1 MNAGQRS
8 ETNFDALVKKI
19 GDADAFIFAGGI
31 SPQLEGEEMKV
42 SDPGFNG
49 GDRTSILLPAVQTD
63 LMKALQATGKPVVF
77 VMMTGSAIATPWEAD
92 NIPAIVNAWYGGQSA
107 GTALADVLFGDYN
120 PSGRLPVTFYRS
132 DSDLPSF
139 EDYSMKNRTYRY
151 FTGKPLFGFGYGLSY
166 TSFRYDQLQ
175 TPAANGSGKS
185 MQVSVRVTNTG
196 KKAGDEVVQLYIVNQ
211 NTAIKTP
218 LKALKG
224 FQRVALKPA
233 ESRVVRFTLSPE
245 DLSYVDANGQRKSLT
260 GTVQIAI
267 GGSQPD
273 EPNTTSGNVVK
284 KELVIK
290 KG

>member
-1 MNAGQRS
+1 
-8 ETNFDALVKKI
+8 
-19 GDADAFIFAGGI
+19 
-31 SPQLEGEEMKV
+31 
-42 SDPGFNG
+42 
-49 GDRTSILLPAVQTD
+49 
-63 LMKALQATGKPVVF
+63 
-77 VMMTGSAIATPWEAD
+77 MMTGSAIATPWEAD

-107 GTALADVLFGDYN
+107 GTAVADVLFGDYN

-151 FTGKPLFGFGYGLSY
+151 FTGTPLYGFGYGLSY
-166 TSFRYDQLQ
+166 TSFRYDLLQ
-175 TPAANGSGKS
+175 TPAANESGKS
-185 MQVSVRVTNTG
+185 IRVSVRVTNTG
-196 KKAGDEVVQLYIVNQ
+196 KKAGDEVVQLYVVNQ

-218 LKALKG
+218 LKSLKG
-224 FQRVALKPA
+224 FQRIGLKPA

-245 DLSYVDANGQRKSLT
+245 DLSYVDANGQRHPLIGK
-260 GTVQIAI
+260 VQIAI

-284 KELVIK
+284 KEVVIK